1 MYNDCSSNNR
11 FTDDCFTD
19 EPTVIEEKPILLGV
33 IGSRTDADQ
42 TRLIDTILMP
52 LLQEIGKPPEKLI
65 LPEEGISSIFLS
77 DWAESLK
84 IPHQIYQA
92 DWFKHQ
98 RRAKIFRDSRIQ
110 EESNHFLIFL
120 NKRSEFNEKLATRLV
135 RKGNRVFT
143 VTYSDWSLEE
153 LTLHQEPPL
162 NSQKPHVSTGARRG
176 RKPNTEKVQASRQ
189 LTQLEDP
196 GSQPR
201 LTDLWVA

>member
-1 MYNDCSSNNR
+1 MYN
-11 FTDDCFTD
+11 DCFTD
-19 EPTVIEEKPILLGV
+19 EPNVIEEKPIHLGV

-42 TRLIDTILMP
+42 TKLIDSILMP
-52 LLQEIGKPPEKLI
+52 LLQEIGKPPDKFI
-65 LPEEGISSIFLS
+65 LPEEGVSSIFLS

-120 NKRSEFNEKLATRLV
+120 NKRSEFNEKLATRLA

-143 VTYSDWSLEE
+143 VSYSDWSLEE
-153 LTLHQEPPL
+153 LIVHQEAPNPKSSL
-162 NSQKPHVSTGARRG
+162 SSTGVRRG
-176 RKPNTEKVQASRQ
+176 RKPSTGKAQASRQ

-196 GSQPR
+196 GSQSL

>member
-1 MYNDCSSNNR
+1 MYNDCLNN
-11 FTDDCFTD
+11 DCFTD
-19 EPTVIEEKPILLGV
+19 EPTVIEEKPIHLGV

-52 LLQEIGKPPEKLI
+52 LLQEIGKPPDKFI
-65 LPEEGISSIFLS
+65 LPEEGVSSIFLS

-120 NKRSEFNEKLATRLV
+120 NKRSEFNEKLATRLA

-143 VTYSDWSLEE
+143 VSYSDWSLEE
-153 LTLHQEPPL
+153 LIVHQEPPNPKSSL
-162 NSQKPHVSTGARRG
+162 SSTGVRRG
-176 RKPNTEKVQASRQ
+176 RKPSTGKAQASRQ

-196 GSQPR
+196 GSQSL

>member
-1 MYNDCSSNNR
+1 MYNDC
-11 FTDDCFTD
+11 FTNDCFTD

-42 TRLIDTILMP
+42 TKLIDTILMP

-120 NKRSEFNEKLATRLV
+120 NKRSEFNEKLATRLA

-153 LTLHQEPPL
+153 LIVSQESHPS
-162 NSQKPHVSTGARRG
+162 NSKSSPSSTGARRG
-176 RKPNTEKVQASRQ
+176 RKPGTGKAQAWRR

-196 GSQPR
+196 GSQT
-201 LTDLWVA
+201 LLSVLWVA

>member
-1 MYNDCSSNNR
+1 MYN
-11 FTDDCFTD
+11 DCFTD

-42 TRLIDTILMP
+42 TKLIDTILIP
-52 LLQEIGKPPEKLI
+52 LLQEIGKPPEKLL
-65 LPEEGISSIFLS
+65 LPEEGLSSIFLS

-120 NKRSEFNEKLATRLV
+120 NKRSEFNEKLATRLA

-153 LTLHQEPPL
+153 LIVHQEPPNL
-162 NSQKPHVSTGARRG
+162 KSSPASTGARRG
-176 RKPNTEKVQASRQ
+176 RKPNTEKEQASRQ
-189 LTQLEDP
+189 LTQSKGP
-196 GSQPR
+196 GSQSL
-201 LTDLWVA
+201 LTSLWVA

>member
-1 MYNDCSSNNR
+1 MYNDCLNN
-11 FTDDCFTD
+11 DCFTD
-19 EPTVIEEKPILLGV
+19 EPTLIEEKPILLGV

-42 TRLIDTILMP
+42 TKLIDTILMP

-65 LPEEGISSIFLS
+65 LPEEGLSSIFLS

-120 NKRSEFNEKLATRLV
+120 NKRSEFNEKLATRLA

-153 LTLHQEPPL
+153 LIVRQEPLPNL
-162 NSQKPHVSTGARRG
+162 QKPPVSTGARRG
-176 RKPNTEKVQASRQ
+176 RKPGTGKVQASRQ
-189 LTQLEDP
+189 LMQLEDP
-196 GSQPR
+196 GNQPR

>member
-1 MYNDCSSNNR
+1 MYN
-11 FTDDCFTD
+11 DCFTD
-19 EPTVIEEKPILLGV
+19 EPTVIEEKPILLGI

-42 TRLIDTILMP
+42 TRLIDNILMP
-52 LLQEIGKPPEKLI
+52 LLQEIGKPPEKLL

-84 IPHQIYQA
+84 IPHEIYQA

-120 NKRSEFNEKLATRLV
+120 NKRSEFNEKLATRLA

-153 LTLHQEPPL
+153 LIVHQEPPP
-162 NSQKPHVSTGARRG
+162 NPKSSPSSTGARRG
-176 RKPNTEKVQASRQ
+176 RKPGTGKEQASRQ
-189 LTQLEDP
+189 LMQSKDP
-196 GSQPR
+196 GSQSL

>member
-1 MYNDCSSNNR
+1 MYNDCLNN
-11 FTDDCFTD
+11 DCFTD
-19 EPTVIEEKPILLGV
+19 EPTVIEEKPIYLGV

-120 NKRSEFNEKLATRLV
+120 NKRSEFNEKLATRLA

-153 LTLHQEPPL
+153 LTLHQEPPPS
-162 NSQKPHVSTGARRG
+162 NPKSSHASTGARRG
-176 RKPNTEKVQASRQ
+176 RKPNTGKVQVSRQ